1 MGTFS
6 PFTFNVVAD
15 LFEFKST
22 ILLFAFYLFRLFYV
36 LFLSFLALF
45 WTDYFILFLFNPLY

>member
-45 WTDYFILFLFNPLY
+45 